1 MRGRAAFAT
10 VAGHARTKEERME
23 PAGTRRVL
31 VVANH
36 SVATPEL
43 LEEIRRRSQARACDF
58 TLLIP
63 DAPPGAVGEWTLEHA
78 VPLMSQAAGRPVAGL
93 LCRKGDPFHAI
104 QDALA
109 GGDFDEVV
117 ISTLPRA
124 RSRWLRRSL
133 PRRVE
138 RLGVAVSVVTP
149 DAAREPAPA

>member
-1 MRGRAAFAT
+1 
-10 VAGHARTKEERME
+10 VPLSS
-23 PAGTRRVL
+23 PAG
-31 VVANH
+31 
-36 SVATPEL
+36 
-43 LEEIRRRSQARACDF
+43 
-58 TLLIP
+58 
-63 DAPPGAVGEWTLEHA
+63 
-78 VPLMSQAAGRPVAGL
+78 GRPVDGL
-93 LCRKGDPFHAI
+93 LCSKFVWFDAI

-138 RLGVAVSVVTP
+138 RLGVDVSVVTP

>member
-1 MRGRAAFAT
+1 MRGRRGIAT
-10 VAGHARTKEERME
+10 VAGHARTREEHME
-23 PAGTRRVL
+23 PPANRRVL

-43 LEEIRRRSQARACDF
+43 LEEVRRRSQTRACDF

-78 VPLMSQAAGRPVAGL
+78 VPLMSEAAGRPVAGL
-93 LCRKGDPFHAI
+93 LCRRHDPFHAI

-109 GGDFDEVV
+109 EGEFDEVV
-117 ISTLPRA
+117 ISTLPRT

-149 DAAREPAPA
+149 GAEREPAPA